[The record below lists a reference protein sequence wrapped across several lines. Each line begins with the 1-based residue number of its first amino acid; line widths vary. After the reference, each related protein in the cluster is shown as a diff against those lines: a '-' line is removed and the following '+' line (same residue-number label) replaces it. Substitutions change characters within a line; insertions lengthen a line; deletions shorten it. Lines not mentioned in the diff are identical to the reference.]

1 MLIMILNYDD
11 VKEKPETLRAMTSL
25 NRDEFELLYLSFSQA
40 WEEETQSCQR
50 DPSKGGRKPI
60 LTKHEDRLLFILFYL
75 KTYPLQEVL
84 AHLFG
89 MSQGQAHFLIYQ
101 LSRILRETL
110 KRMDHLPARTS
121 EEMIRKLAEE
131 EPQDFAIDGT
141 ERRIQRQ
148 KDPDRQKRFFSGKEG
163 EHTVKNVIVSGLLDQ
178 QVKYLSPTQ
187 EGRKHDKKIADEE
200 HITAPEGS
208 DLYQD
213 TGFQGFTLP
222 EVTIHQPKKKSKGE
236 QLSLGDKIINRI
248 ISRTRVGVEHV
259 IAGVKRL
266 HIVQNVFRNT
276 QDNYEDHV
284 MELACGL
291 HNFRSNHRLCY

>member
-1 MLIMILNYDD
+1 M
-11 VKEKPETLRAMTSL
+11 
-25 NRDEFELLYLSFSQA
+25 
-40 WEEETQSCQR
+40 
-50 DPSKGGRKPI
+50 
-60 LTKHEDRLLFILFYL
+60 
-75 KTYPLQEVL
+75 
-84 AHLFG
+84 
-89 MSQGQAHFLIYQ
+89 
-101 LSRILRETL
+101 
-110 KRMDHLPARTS
+110 
-121 EEMIRKLAEE
+121 
-131 EPQDFAIDGT
+131 
-141 ERRIQRQ
+141 
-148 KDPDRQKRFFSGKEG
+148 
-163 EHTVKNVIVSGLLDQ
+163 VSGLLDQ

>member
-25 NRDEFELLYLSFSQA
+25 NRDEFELLCLSFSQA

-101 LSRILRETL
+101 LSQILRETL

-141 ERRIQRQ
+141 ERRIQRP

-187 EGRKHDKKIADEE
+187 EGRKHDKKSQMKNTLRLLKAAIFIKIRAFK
-200 HITAPEGS
+200 GS
-208 DLYQD
+208 PFL
-213 TGFQGFTLP
+213 
-222 EVTIHQPKKKSKGE
+222 K
-236 QLSLGDKIINRI
+236 
-248 ISRTRVGVEHV
+248 
-259 IAGVKRL
+259 
-266 HIVQNVFRNT
+266 
-276 QDNYEDHV
+276 
-284 MELACGL
+284 
-291 HNFRSNHRLCY
+291 

>member
-1 MLIMILNYDD
+1 MILNYDD

-25 NRDEFELLYLSFSQA
+25 NRDEFELLCLSFSQA

-141 ERRIQRQ
+141 ERRIQRP

-187 EGRKHDKKIADEE
+187 EGRKHDKKSQMKNTLRLLKAAIF
-200 HITAPEGS
+200 IKIR
-208 DLYQD
+208 
-213 TGFQGFTLP
+213 FQGFTLP